1 MDMEVKQKELTI
13 TTVHSSMINI
23 IWDKVEPLIKMVEQ
37 KSPEDIVSEVTKQE
51 LIKGNLVLVT
61 ISRGSDIIAIH
72 ILDVRTLD
80 SGIKVLY
87 IPIIAGSE
95 MELWMDDFLEILVAI
110 AKNYGCA
117 ELRGLAV
124 RNGWLRK
131 LKPYGWEEL
140 FTTIRYKIGE

>member
-1 MDMEVKQKELTI
+1 MEVKQKELTI

>member
-1 MDMEVKQKELTI
+1 MSDLTI

-51 LIKGNLVLVT
+51 LIKGNLVLAT

-72 ILDVRTLD
+72 VLDVRTLD
-80 SGIKVLY
+80 SGTKILY

-124 RNGWLRK
+124 RDGWLRK
-131 LKPYGWEEL
+131 LKPYGWEEI